1 MVDLRID
8 NRIRKLQIVK
18 EYSTVLFDLK
28 LINKIWLQLT
38 KYRY

>member
-38 KYRY
+38 KSRY